1 MTSVELCI
9 ILHVRAGLGNTCGDL
24 WHRIFYI
31 EIEDLV
37 QTFKF
42 NFIKTYSTNPKAP
55 IYYIW
60 FNSAFAS
67 LKIYGFY
74 ISSWKYVKKASQI
87 QIFRISES
95 LVDFIKI

>member
-24 WHRIFYI
+24 WHHILCF
-31 EIEDLV
+31 EFEDLV
-37 QTFKF
+37 QRFKL
-42 NFIKTYSTNPKAP
+42 NFIKTYSKNPKAP

-74 ISSWKYVKKASQI
+74 IFSWKYVKKASQI
-87 QIFRISES
+87 QIFRILENFR
-95 LVDFIKI
+95 VTR